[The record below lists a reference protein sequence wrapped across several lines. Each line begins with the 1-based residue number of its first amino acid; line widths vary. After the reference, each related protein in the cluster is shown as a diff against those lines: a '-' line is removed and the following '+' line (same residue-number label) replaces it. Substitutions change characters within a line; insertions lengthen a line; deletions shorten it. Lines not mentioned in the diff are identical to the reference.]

1 MTFFTFIGSLTICS
15 SDGYVSFINFHK
27 DALGTPIDID
37 KVPITVQNLHRSLYN
52 YTPPAIQL
60 PVKKA
65 VSKDTA
71 NANVQKPP
79 SVGSASA
86 TAATTAAQMDIVAKS
101 SKKRITP
108 IAVTV
113 ASPALGNTSSEA
125 TSNSESKSPSEI
137 LNAIAS
143 SSSTVTSPVATKKRR
158 ITPVLVSITNNALP
172 IDSSSSV
179 NVSSSVSGVS
189 VNCDNDAVSGN
200 LAAEVEDNSNT
211 AATVEVQ

>member
-1 MTFFTFIGSLTICS
+1 MKLLLVEKKV
-15 SDGYVSFINFHK
+15 VSWR
-27 DALGTPIDID
+27 ARG
-37 KVPITVQNLHRSLYN
+37 
-52 YTPPAIQL
+52 
-60 PVKKA
+60 
-65 VSKDTA
+65 
-71 NANVQKPP
+71 
-79 SVGSASA
+79 A
-86 TAATTAAQMDIVAKS
+86 TASTPTTTTAAQMDIVAKS

-211 AATVEVQ
+211 AATVEMQ